1 MSNCLSGPIA
11 WLLYPVTAAVMV
23 FILAPLL
30 VTVAISVSDTPYVVF
45 PPRGFTLAWYAKV
58 LQDAD
63 FQASL
68 GFSCLLAVG
77 ATLGAL
83 LLGIPAA
90 FAVIAISFPDAMPCP
105 PRCCRRWCFRC

>member
-58 LQDAD
+58 LQGRGFPGVVLA
-63 FQASL
+63 ASVA
-68 GFSCLLAVG
+68 CLPSV
-77 ATLGAL
+77 ATLGA
-83 LLGIPAA
+83 AA
-90 FAVIAISFPDAMPCP
+90 YWAS
-105 PRCCRRWCFRC
+105 PRPSP